1 LFNGVFA
8 CEKKLAFFS
17 KNLYYLMITD
27 YTIHMKNYIFCL
39 LTLFNIGAC
48 SNPAGDTS
56 NKSTEPFEGALFT
69 LLDAKDTGIDFV
81 NVNKQ
86 DVNRNIFSYHYYFN
100 GGGVAIADFDND
112 GLPDVFFTAN
122 MGSDKLYHNKGN
134 LKFEDIT
141 QTAGVDGF
149 GHGLKNTWS
158 TGVTI
163 ADVNNDGYMDI
174 YICKSGL
181 FPKPIG
187 LKNLLYVNN
196 KNLTFTEMGSK
207 FGVDDEGHST
217 QAVFFDYDQDRDLDL
232 YVMNH
237 SVRFAENIY
246 TLEGMMDQP
255 GFQAQHSG
263 NFYKNEGGKFIKI
276 TEEVGLNKYGYGL
289 GVVASDINHDGWTDL
304 YVANDF
310 SRPDAMYINQKNGT
324 FKDEVKT
331 RTGHVSYYS
340 MGCDIADINND
351 GLVDIHVVDMA
362 PADNLRSKTL
372 MPSMNTQ
379 LFWDLHDKYG
389 HQYQYMFNALQLN
402 QGEGKFSEIA
412 KLSGVHKTDWSW
424 ATLLADYDND
434 GHKDLFVSNG
444 YKRNAMDNDFSK
456 EFAAMKV
463 KYNNNPPNQIKQK
476 WLNKPPSYKLKNQ
489 IYKNKGDLK
498 FEAKTEAWGMDINSF
513 SNGAAYADLDL
524 DGDLDL
530 VVNNIDDPAFIYRNN
545 ASGNNYLQIKLSAG
559 NRYLPSFCWNAKVKI
574 FTSEGIQYQELS
586 PTRGFQSVCDA
597 TLHFGLGQV
606 NQVDRIEVTWPDGI
620 TQFVENTKA
629 NQVLHID
636 KTKAQRTPFTATKEA
651 PIFEETSGLIQ
662 PNFVH
667 QENEHND
674 FIDELLLPHKNSE
687 FGPFLSVG
695 DANGDGLEDF
705 YVGGA
710 SGQSGQLYLQTAN
723 EKFKAKS
730 NPIFTKDK
738 KCEDM
743 DSQFIDVDQD
753 GDLDLYVVS
762 GGNEFP
768 ANDPVYKDR
777 LYINDGKGNYT
788 KKNINVPNSSGSCAV
803 KGDFNK
809 DGKTDLFVGG
819 RMVPKMYPKPSA
831 SLVLLSEAGTLV
843 ADKFA
848 APLDQLGIVTSA
860 TAADID
866 QDGDLDLVIGG
877 EWEPI
882 RCLMNEGDR
891 FVLGAQSG
899 LENKSGWWSS
909 LTAADIDQD
918 GDLDLIAGNLGL
930 NYKYKASEKE
940 PFHIYLYDFDESG
953 SQDIVLGYF
962 NEGIC
967 YPLRGRGCSSEQMP
981 FLKEK
986 FPTYHDFG
994 SADLKKVYGDA
1005 LEKAYHREASY
1016 FSNAIL
1022 RNDNGKFSVETLPN
1036 AAQISN
1042 INAVITEDFDQDNN
1056 LEILLAGN
1064 LFASE
1069 VETPRNDAGVGLLLD
1084 INDKGEPVTEPM
1096 SKSGVYLPGDVKDI
1110 QLIKGAKG
1118 NNILVVANNN
1128 EALTVLRQ
1136 AKPIN

>member
-1 LFNGVFA
+1 
-8 CEKKLAFFS
+8 
-17 KNLYYLMITD
+17 
-27 YTIHMKNYIFCL
+27 MKNYFICLIAIFVVISCGEPSGNVADKSAG
-39 LTLFNIGAC
+39 TFNG
-48 SNPAGDTS
+48 P
-56 NKSTEPFEGALFT
+56 LFT

-81 NVNKQ
+81 NENKQ

-112 GLPDVFFTAN
+112 GLPDVYFTAN

-149 GHGLKNTWS
+149 GHGIKNSWS

-187 LKNLLYVNN
+187 LKNLLYINN

-207 FGVDDEGHST
+207 YGIDDEGHST
-217 QAVFFDYDQDRDLDL
+217 QAVFFDFDQDRDLDL

-246 TLEGMMDQP
+246 TLEGMMNQP

-263 NFYKNEGGKFIKI
+263 NFYKNEGGKFLKV
-276 TEEVGLNKYGYGL
+276 TKEVGLNKYGFGL

-310 SRPDAMYINQKNGT
+310 SRPDAMYINQQNGT
-324 FKDEVKT
+324 FKDEIKT
-331 RTGHVSYYS
+331 RTGHISYYS

-372 MPSMNTQ
+372 MPSMNTN

-402 QGEGKFSEIA
+402 QGDGKFSEIA
-412 KLSGVHKTDWSW
+412 KLAGVHKTDWSW

-434 GHKDLFVSNG
+434 GYKDLFVSNG

-463 KYNNNPPNQIKQK
+463 KYNNNPPNQIKQQ

-489 IYKNKGDLK
+489 IYKNKGALK
-498 FEAKTEAWGMDINSF
+498 FEAKTEEWGMDINSF

-530 VVNNIDDPAFIYRNN
+530 VVNNIDDPAFVYRNN
-545 ASGNNYLQIKLSAG
+545 ASGNNYLQIKLTAG
-559 NRYLPSFCWNAKVKI
+559 ERYLPSFCWNAKVKI
-574 FTSEGIQYQELS
+574 YTSEGIQYQELS
-586 PTRGFQSVCDA
+586 PTRGFQSVCDH

-606 NQVDRIEVTWPDGI
+606 DQVDRIEVTWSDGI
-620 TQFVENTKA
+620 TQFVENVKV
-629 NQVLHID
+629 NQVLNID
-636 KTKAQRTPFTATKEA
+636 KTKAQRTPFVETRVT
-651 PIFEETSGLIQ
+651 PIFETITGVLE

-674 FIDELLLPHKNSE
+674 FIDELLLPHKNSQ
-687 FGPFLSVG
+687 FGPFISKG
-695 DANGDGLEDF
+695 DVNGDGLEDF
-705 YVGGA
+705 YIGGA
-710 SGQSGQLYLQTAN
+710 SGQSGQLYLQN
-723 EKFKAKS
+723 NDEVFKAK
-730 NPIFTKDK
+730 NIAAFVNDK
-738 KCEDM
+738 KHEDM

-762 GGNEFP
+762 GGNEFA
-768 ANDPVYKDR
+768 ANDPVYQDR
-777 LYINDGKGNYT
+777 LYINNGKGKFT
-788 KKNINVPNSSGSCAV
+788 KKNISVPNSSGSCVV

-831 SLVLLSEAGTLV
+831 SFILLSEGGSLV
-843 ADKFA
+843 AGKFA
-848 APLDQLGIVTSA
+848 APLDDLGIVT
-860 TAADID
+860 TAVASDFD
-866 QDGDLDLVIGG
+866 QDGDLDLMIGG

-882 RCLMNEGDR
+882 RCLINEGNK
-891 FVLGAQSG
+891 FTLAAQSD
-899 LENKSGWWSS
+899 LENKQGWWSALS
-909 LTAADIDQD
+909 AGDIDQD
-918 GDLDLIAGNLGL
+918 GDIDFIAGNLGN
-930 NYKYKASEKE
+930 NYKYKATEKE

-953 SQDIVLGYF
+953 SQDIVLGYY
-962 NEGIC
+962 NAGVC
-967 YPLRGRGCSSEQMP
+967 YPLRGRECSSEQMP
-981 FLKEK
+981 FIKEK

-994 SADLKKVYGDA
+994 SADLKQVYGAA
-1005 LEKAYHREASY
+1005 LEKAYHRKASY

-1022 RNDNGKFSVETLPN
+1022 RNNKGKFTIEALPN
-1036 AAQISN
+1036 EAQISN
-1042 INAVITEDFDQDNN
+1042 INAVIMEDFDQDKQT
-1056 LEILLAGN
+1056 EVLLAGN

-1084 INDKGEPVTEPM
+1084 FDNHGQPIAEQM
-1096 SKSGVYLPGDVKDI
+1096 SKSGVYLPGDVKDM

-1118 NNILVVANNN
+1118 NNILIVANNN
-1128 EALTVLRQ
+1128 EAIKVLKQ
-1136 AKPIN
+1136 QMPAN